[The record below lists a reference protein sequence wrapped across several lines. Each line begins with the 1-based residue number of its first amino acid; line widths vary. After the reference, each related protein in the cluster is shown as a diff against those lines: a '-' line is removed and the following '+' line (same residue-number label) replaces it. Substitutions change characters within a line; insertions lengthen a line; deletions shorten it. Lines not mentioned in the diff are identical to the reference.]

1 MNTPQIWLFCTG
13 SLAVSLGLAAV
24 IYPYAVV
31 DRETLEMARTPQPME
46 TLPDVDVGP
55 DFGLLPVTELM
66 GYYIENPPP
75 APNKTSKDGA
85 SAPRQRHFGGC

>member
-1 MNTPQIWLFCTG
+1 MTKPQMLLFCTG

-24 IYPYAVV
+24 IYPFAVV

-55 DFGLLPVTELM
+55 DFGQLPVTELM
-66 GYYIENPPP
+66 GYYIENPPEAPKDTP
-75 APNKTSKDGA
+75 A
-85 SAPRQRHFGGC
+85 APERQHFGGC

>member
-1 MNTPQIWLFCTG
+1 MNTSQIWLFCSG

-31 DRETLEMARTPQPME
+31 DGETLEMAQTPQPME
-46 TLPDVDVGP
+46 ALPDVDVGP

-66 GYYIENPPP
+66 GYFIENPPQVL
-75 APNKTSKDGA
+75 NKPPKDGA
-85 SAPRQRHFGGC
+85 SAPERQHFGGC

>member
-1 MNTPQIWLFCTG
+1 MSTPQIWLFCTG

-24 IYPYAVV
+24 IYPYAAL
-31 DRETLEMARTPQPME
+31 DDATLEMARTPQPME
-46 TLPDVDVGP
+46 ALPDVDLGP

-75 APNKTSKDGA
+75 EPNAALKDGA
-85 SAPRQRHFGGC
+85 SAPQRQHFGGC